1 MILIKFGLF
10 EAEDKK
16 RPVFILACHVM
27 VNSVFLRP
35 KLLNFKVLN
44 PAFVWSFL
52 CGLFCVVF
60 LVWSFLCGLSCVDYF
75 LCGLMPWL
83 FDESVL
89 VWTFLSGLCHDNNQQ
104 ELFCVDFFVWS
115 NVMVI

>member
-1 MILIKFGLF
+1 MKSESDTNFMILIKFGLF

-44 PAFVWSFL
+44 LA
-52 CGLFCVVF
+52 
-60 LVWSFLCGLSCVDYF
+60 
-75 LCGLMPWL
+75 
-83 FDESVL
+83 
-89 VWTFLSGLCHDNNQQ
+89 CH
-104 ELFCVDFFVWS
+104 
-115 NVMVI
+115 VMVNLVFSRPKLLNAKS